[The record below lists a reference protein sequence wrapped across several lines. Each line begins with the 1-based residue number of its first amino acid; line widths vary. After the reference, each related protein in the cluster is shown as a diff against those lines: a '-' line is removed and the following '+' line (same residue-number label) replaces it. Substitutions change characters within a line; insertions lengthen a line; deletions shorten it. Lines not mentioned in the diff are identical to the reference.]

1 MAAWALPWVLED
13 KKEYQHGPTL
23 MGAFIAGNTKPQIQK
38 KVAEDHPYEG
48 GVQVIA
54 TYQQLRKAGESKE
67 IPATEKWIGMQKK
80 GTFKKYVQEQS
91 AKK

>member
-13 KKEYQHGPTL
+13 KEEYQHGPTL

-48 GVQVIA
+48 VVQVIA
-54 TYQQLRKAGESKE
+54 TYQQLRKA
-67 IPATEKWIGMQKK
+67 EKARRFPPLKNGSGCKRR
-80 GTFKKYVQEQS
+80 
-91 AKK
+91 AH